1 MKTDYCTCVPQ
12 MLLLLLVPTLVLSG
26 YVPPGPLYRCPDKP
40 LLLYPCECVSGSDVG
55 LNVLCE
61 NSNLASLSVGL
72 ANLAS
77 LDAPVERLV
86 LSKCHFRFLRPVCQ
100 IQRCSVCRSA
110 VRQPAVPAARARAG
124 DPRHAAAAG
133 GGAQL
138 PGGEPHAAGAA
149 PAAHRAAGVP
159 RARSARARQPQHAA
173 HRGARLQRPAG
184 RRLQRGAARH
194 PPGAPAPH
202 PRPAGGAAARRLPA
216 PPQAQDAGSPWQ
228 RPGGAAAQ
236 PVPRAAGHR
245 GAGPVA
251 QQPEPRGLVAPRG
264 PQQDVLVQPVAQRHR
279 RAHQSVVKNLK
290 VRIYKT
296 VILPVVLYGC
306 ETWTLTLREE
316 HRLRVFE
323 NKVLRKIFGAKRD
336 EVTGE
341 WRKLHNTELHALYSS
356 PDIIRDI
363 KSRRLRWAGHVAR
376 MGESRNAYRVLVG
389 RPLWRPRRRWE
400 DDIKIDLKE
409 VGYDAKDWINL
420 VQNRDRWR
428 AYGDVRPQHSSAGAA
443 HVPQPAEA
451 PGLQLVPWHA
461 VHPTPLLQRQPDHRR
476 GQRHVRLRDSCG
488 HHRPGQEPHQEDR
501 LPDVPP
507 AATRGV
513 SARVLMLQLI
523 DVSENQVTEVQKLS
537 FKDLY
542 LVRINLSHNA
552 IERIESGA
560 FENCANITLLDL
572 SHNNISSI
580 PRTAFDSTT
589 YALELTL
596 THNLLTDLSQVP
608 LHNMTGLKI
617 LNVSHNL
624 IEKVP
629 RNTFPKLYELHTV
642 DLSHNRIRDIWNSV
656 FQSLFSLRFLNLSHN
671 ALAAVKGSTFGALH
685 TLLELDLSHN
695 VLGDVNR
702 AALARCASLRSLTLR
717 NNSLSRV
724 FQLPIS
730 LSHLDLSHNS
740 IASIPPLET
749 WPTMNSL
756 LSLDLS
762 HNALGDSLER
772 GAFAN
777 LLTLQRLNLEANNM
791 TTVPWESLAELSTL
805 QFLNM
810 QHNGLSKLERGA
822 FGRLPVVFDLN
833 LAHNRISNVT
843 TRAFEGLLQLLTL
856 NLTANNLT
864 SIPNGAFQGLV
875 SLRTLDLSH
884 NRLEKLDNKTH
895 GLLDDCLSLERVNL
909 SHNKI
914 SFVTRHTF
922 PSSPWVPYRLREVD
936 LSYNVMPVLTY
947 DITIG
952 TQRVEVL
959 NVSHNLLNEIR
970 NNVLGNL
977 TAVRVLDLS
986 HNELTQL
993 PASVFRP
1000 PRNLSA
1006 LFLQH
1011 NLLGALPL
1019 EQLAKA
1025 RLRVLDVRDNR
1036 LPRWHHALMPLVEN
1050 GTRVRYGGNPVTCD
1064 CEGRPLHQWLA
1075 SQVAPDPEWGALICS
1090 APPFLQGQALASVP
1104 EDRLTCDKAQRSPQ
1118 FEINPDVKFREI
1130 QRTGSGVA
1138 VTWFVSTRS
1147 DVADFRLVV
1156 REGQAVVLER
1166 DLPYSARSA
1175 AIAKLPAGPHLELC
1189 LLTRDSVGNVRRWR
1203 ANQCAMLTPGA
1214 GGAYYTPGSSAAPL
1228 ATPLCLLLLV
1238 VTLL

>member
-1 MKTDYCTCVPQ
+1 MVNTWQGKRKYRKKTAATSSVLLRFAADIWAQCAVAALMK

-77 LDAPVERLV
+77 LDTPVERLV
-86 LSKCHFRFLRPVCQ
+86 LSKCHFRRLYGSLLYPLHARVLEIRDTPLQRVEEHSLLGVNRTLQELHLLRTELQEFP
-100 IQRCSVCRSA
+100 
-110 VRQPAVPAARARAG
+110 ARALHVLGNLSTLRIEGHAFSALPADAFSAG
-124 DPRHAAAAG
+124 LLATRLERLHLTHGLLEA
-133 GGAQL
+133 L
-138 PGGEPHAAGAA
+138 PPDVFLPLRKLKTLDLHGNALAELRRNQFRGLRDTEVLDLSHNNLSRVDSSHLADLNKMSWCNLSHNAIAELTRGTF
-149 PAAHRAAGVP
+149 
-159 RARSARARQPQHAA
+159 ARNTVLRVLHMSHN
-173 HRGARLQRPAG
+173 RL
-184 RRLQRGAARH
+184 RRLDSNSFRGMRFI
-194 PPGAPAPH
+194 
-202 PRPAGGAAARRLPA
+202 RRLYFSDN
-216 PPQAQDAGSPWQ
+216 QITD
-228 RPGGAAAQ
+228 
-236 PVPRAAGHR
+236 
-245 GAGPVA
+245 
-251 QQPEPRGLVAPRG
+251 
-264 PQQDVLVQPVAQRHR
+264 
-279 RAHQSVVKNLK
+279 
-290 VRIYKT
+290 
-296 VILPVVLYGC
+296 
-306 ETWTLTLREE
+306 
-316 HRLRVFE
+316 
-323 NKVLRKIFGAKRD
+323 
-336 EVTGE
+336 
-341 WRKLHNTELHALYSS
+341 
-356 PDIIRDI
+356 
-363 KSRRLRWAGHVAR
+363 
-376 MGESRNAYRVLVG
+376 VG
-389 RPLWRPRRRWE
+389 RGTFGSVTRVGTIDLARNL
-400 DDIKIDLKE
+400 IKKIDF
-409 VGYDAKDWINL
+409 
-420 VQNRDRWR
+420 QMFH
-428 AYGDVRPQHSSAGAA
+428 Q
-443 HVPQPAEA
+443 
-451 PGLQLVPWHA
+451 LQLV
-461 VHPTPLLQRQPDHRR
+461 
-476 GQRHVRLRDSCG
+476 
-488 HHRPGQEPHQEDR
+488 E
-501 LPDVPP
+501 
-507 AATRGV
+507 
-513 SARVLMLQLI
+513 LI

-864 SIPNGAFQGLV
+864 YIPNGAFQGLV

-947 DITIG
+947 DITVG

-1006 LFLQH
+1006 LYLQH

-1175 AIAKLPAGPHLELC
+1175 AIAKLPSGPRLELC

-1228 ATPLCLLLLV
+1228 APPLCLLLLV
-1238 VTLL
+1238 VALL